1 MKYFFLSMAP
11 LFALAV
17 VVLLAV
23 ATIRFIRWLI
33 KKVNEDEDNPDQDS

>member
-11 LFALAV
+11 LFALVV

-23 ATIRFIRWLI
+23 ATVRFIRWLI
-33 KKVNEDEDNPDQDS
+33 KKVNEDEDTPDQDS